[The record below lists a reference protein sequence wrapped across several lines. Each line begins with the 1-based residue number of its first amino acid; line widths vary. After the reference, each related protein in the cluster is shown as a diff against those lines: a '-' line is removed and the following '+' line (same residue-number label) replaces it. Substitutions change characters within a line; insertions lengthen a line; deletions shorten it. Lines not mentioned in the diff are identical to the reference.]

1 MKEVKHGGDFVIFQI
16 YLDIMF
22 RGREGVVARG
32 GAGER
37 KGRQE
42 GGTRQEGEVQARR
55 KISYK
60 YIRRSHVIL
69 Q

>member
-1 MKEVKHGGDFVIFQI
+1 VKEAKHGGNFVIFRI
-16 YLDIMF
+16 CLDIIF
-22 RGREGVVARG
+22 RAREGVVARG

-42 GGTRQEGEVQARR
+42 GETRQEGEAQARR

-60 YIRRSHVIL
+60 YIRRSHVIS